1 MSGMVSRFSIV
12 GFVYVEMTVG
22 LKVQKG
28 EGGDLERAERE
39 NDRKLA
45 VLQQQVDHLA
55 DVLHDAILTAHAES
69 QFEPIAAQYRLYQPG
84 MTGFTQF
91 PTRRFYD
98 ETQPGDDGY
107 LLLHENPA
115 VALRF
120 HAFPGREETKAVQ
133 DLIAR
138 LVVEASGEG
147 SLL

>member
-22 LKVQKG
+22 LKVLKG
-28 EGGDLERAERE
+28 EGDALERAERE
-39 NDRKLA
+39 NGRRLA
-45 VLQQQVDHLA
+45 ALQQQVDHLA
-55 DVLHDAILTAHAES
+55 NMLHDSILAAHAES
-69 QFEPIAAQYRLYQPG
+69 QFEYIAAQYRLYQPG

-91 PTRRFYD
+91 PTYRSYD
-98 ETQPGDDGY
+98 ETQPGEGGY

-115 VALRF
+115 VALCF
-120 HAFPGREETKAVQ
+120 YAFPGREETKALQ
-133 DLIAR
+133 DLITR